1 MVNWRAK
8 ESDGGERMKGR
19 RRSPSRKLPSA
30 DPSSCVWGHCR
41 MGERNKNGRRYP
53 PKHRVI
59 DEISRHITASGVSLS
74 LSLSPSLSPSP
85 SLSMSLCM
93 YLSPRPHIGYRTH
106 KVKLVFRGPISDPL
120 NFPASERAQ
129 GKQGAR
135 SLLAFGE
142 GDPNRDM
149 DPRDLRPGEVGTR
162 RYYLGAGGWDSHFCK
177 LAPRG
182 RPGLPG
188 LVSYAIGAS
197 RTQRIRVG
205 TLRTAHTPDGGD
217 KRGW

>member
-74 LSLSPSLSPSP
+74 LSLSFSFSLSLSVYVSMYVSLPPS
-85 SLSMSLCM
+85 S
-93 YLSPRPHIGYRTH
+93 YRIQDTQSQAR
-106 KVKLVFRGPISDPL
+106 FRGPISDPL

-182 RPGLPG
+182 RLGLLG